1 MTLSGVVDFA
11 SLSLLLSLSRFFFLS
26 FAKKGVCLKKR
37 PNNVFGFFPL
47 RTGKGAALLRT
58 HHHRSPHLTH
68 STGVLKCALPKKEEG
83 RSSLLD
89 VFFHKKKREIFWW
102 VPFARRRLLCS
113 RIQRHEKKTEKRTQK
128 TLYFT
133 LPKTYWVSPKLQKSD
148 DDDDERGT
156 VHTRPIDRRP
166 PREETLVF
174 LTRARE
180 RERERRFP
188 PRVSL
193 SNAPD
198 SSSHPFSSPP
208 NTSSVGFKFSIETPT
223 TLPVAVAR

>member
-1 MTLSGVVDFA
+1 MCTTKKGG
-11 SLSLLLSLSRFFFLS
+11 RKELS
-26 FAKKGVCLKKR
+26 FGR
-37 PNNVFGFFPL
+37 IFPQ
-47 RTGKGAALLRT
+47 
-58 HHHRSPHLTH
+58 
-68 STGVLKCALPKKEEG
+68 
-83 RSSLLD
+83 
-89 VFFHKKKREIFWW
+89 KKREIFWW

-174 LTRARE
+174 FDARARE
-180 RERERRFP
+180 RERDVFLLGCRFRTLRIHHRIPFRVPPTPLLWGSNFQSKRRRRFRSPSRDERRANRRAATRANRQRCA
-188 PRVSL
+188 RVRA
-193 SNAPD
+193 N
-198 SSSHPFSSPP
+198 
-208 NTSSVGFKFSIETPT
+208 G
-223 TLPVAVAR
+223 

>member
-89 VFFHKKKREIFWW
+89 VFFHKKNAKFFGGFRSLVVACCAPEYKDM
-102 VPFARRRLLCS
+102 
-113 RIQRHEKKTEKRTQK
+113 KKKQK
-128 TLYFT
+128 NA
-133 LPKTYWVSPKLQKSD
+133 PKKHCILHYPKLIGSLQSSKKATTTTTNGEPS
-148 DDDDERGT
+148 
-156 VHTRPIDRRP
+156 
-166 PREETLVF
+166 TLVQS
-174 LTRARE
+174 TDDHRARKPL
-180 RERERRFP
+180 F
-188 PRVSL
+188 
-193 SNAPD
+193 
-198 SSSHPFSSPP
+198 F
-208 NTSSVGFKFSIETPT
+208 
-223 TLPVAVAR
+223 